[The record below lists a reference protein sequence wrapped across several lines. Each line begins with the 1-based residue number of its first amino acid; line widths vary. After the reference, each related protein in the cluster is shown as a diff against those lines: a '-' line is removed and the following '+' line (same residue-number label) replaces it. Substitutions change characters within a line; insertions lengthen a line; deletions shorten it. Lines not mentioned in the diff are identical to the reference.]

1 MPVSNWVTL
10 LPQTWQQHL
19 SDRHSLLVV
28 IENSGWLLFDKL
40 LRFLL
45 GLFVGAW
52 VARYLAP
59 AQYGELAY
67 VLAFIAIFQAVAT
80 LGLDGI
86 VVRDIAQDSGNAST
100 ILGTA
105 FVLRL
110 IVGVIC
116 WIVAIC
122 SMVWLNGVNDRSVV
136 LTALTGGALIFQAV
150 DTIDL
155 WFQSQSQ
162 SRRTVL
168 AKLSAYLLSSGVKV
182 ALILHGAP
190 LTFFAAVV
198 AFDGLVATAGLVI
211 AYRRFPCKKAWS
223 CTYTTAR
230 QLLLEGWPFIL
241 SSISIM
247 AYMRIDQ
254 IMIKEMLGAQQL
266 GVYAAVLPLA
276 TAWQIIP
283 MTLYASLAPFVARK
297 KTEGGDAYWQA
308 LQKIFKVYALL
319 GWLVCIPTV
328 IFADLAVD
336 LLFGA
341 YYKQGGGVL
350 MIYVFTNLFINM
362 GVAQSLWLLNERKA
376 VLGLAKAMVGAGVA
390 IVGNWLLI
398 PSFGIAG
405 VAVVAVIAQFT
416 SAVLMN
422 SLLSRRLFLMQIHS
436 LVWPIFKF

>member
-10 LPQTWQQHL
+10 LPQSWQQRL
-19 SDRHSLLVV
+19 KGRHNLLTV

-40 LRFLL
+40 LRFSL

-59 AQYGELAY
+59 TQYGELAY
-67 VLAFIAIFQAVAT
+67 VLAFIALFQGVAT

-86 VVRDIAQDSGNAST
+86 VVRDIAQNSDNAST

-110 IVGVIC
+110 AVGVIC
-116 WIVAIC
+116 WIVSIG
-122 SMVWLNGVNDRSVV
+122 SMAWLNGVNDRSVV
-136 LTALTGGALIFQAV
+136 LTALTGGGLIFQAV

-168 AKLSAYLLSSGVKV
+168 AKLTAYLLSSGVKV
-182 ALILHGAP
+182 ALILNNAP
-190 LTFFAAVV
+190 LIIFAAVV
-198 AFDGLVATAGLVI
+198 VLDGLVAAIGLVI
-211 AYRRFPCKKAWS
+211 AYRRFPCKNAWNG
-223 CTYTTAR
+223 TYITA
-230 QLLLEGWPFIL
+230 QKLLFESWPFIL
-241 SSISIM
+241 SGVSIM

-276 TAWQIIP
+276 TAWQVIP

-297 KTEGGDAYWQA
+297 KAEGEAAYWQA
-308 LQKIFKVYALL
+308 LQKIFKTYALL
-319 GWLVCIPTV
+319 GWLVCIPTA

-336 LLFGA
+336 ILYGTHYKEGGA
-341 YYKQGGGVL
+341 VL

-362 GVAQSLWLLNERKA
+362 GVAQGLWLLNERKA
-376 VLGLAKAMVGAGVA
+376 VISLVKAMVGAGVA

-398 PSFGIAG
+398 PSFGITG
-405 VAVVAVIAQFT
+405 VAVVAVVAQFT

-422 SLLSRRLFLMQIHS
+422 FLLSRRLFLMQLHS
-436 LVWPIFKF
+436 LVWPILKF